1 MYPEPVGPVM
11 PGFDAAFG
19 IVIAIV
25 VIGGIVAL
33 AIFLRNASKAVEA
46 GQNPLTVDYDLSL
59 KALKS
64 DVLAP
69 ERSTEEKLAEIE
81 RLFAAGTITADERE
95 AARLRI
101 LGSI

>member
-1 MYPEPVGPVM
+1 MNPDPVNPYL
-11 PGFDAAFG
+11 PDFDAAFG
-19 IVIAIV
+19 IVFALV
-25 VIGGIVAL
+25 VIGGLIAL
-33 AIFLRNASKAVEA
+33 AIFIRNASKAVEA

>member
-1 MYPEPVGPVM
+1 MYPEPVSPVM

-25 VIGGIVAL
+25 VIGGIIAL
-33 AIFLRNASKAVEA
+33 ALFVRNAAKAVEA

-81 RLFAAGTITADERE
+81 KLFAAGAITAEERE

>member
-1 MYPEPVGPVM
+1 MYPDPVNPAM
-11 PGFDAAFG
+11 PGFDALFAFVGVLVAIG
-19 IVIAIV
+19 IVVGIV
-25 VIGGIVAL
+25 VAV
-33 AIFLRNASKAVEA
+33 RNASKAVEA

-59 KALKS
+59 RALKS

-69 ERSTEEKLAEIE
+69 ERSTEEKLEEIE